1 MSTNVHFYL
10 ISALFF
16 VHFINILVEIN
27 GKTISHSKPYKILVA
42 PLDWGLGHATRCI
55 PIIYFLIEHRVSVS
69 IASDG
74 KSYELLKKEFA
85 NLPIFLLKGYDIR
98 YSKRRTFFS
107 LKILIQLHKIL
118 RAILSEHWW
127 LRKMQRKHQWDL
139 VISDNRYGLFSTATK
154 TIIITHQLNVFSGWG
169 KLTDI
174 MLQRVLY
181 SYINRFDHCWIPDAQ
196 GTPNLT
202 GILGHPVNLPKR
214 VAYIG
219 PISRMNHI
227 STASNNTI
235 LILLSGPEPQRSL
248 LEKIILTQVS
258 SIKRDFL
265 LVRGLPSETALPDVP
280 SHVHA
285 INYLGGTDLSM
296 AMNAVSL
303 IICRSGYSSVMDLVK
318 LQKKAILIPTPG
330 QTEQEYLGKQ
340 LMKMKQ
346 FVCQLQD
353 QIDIK
358 SGIQQLE
365 KTELQ
370 TIDLD
375 FDHYKQALLEIGI

>member
-55 PIIYFLIEHRVSVS
+55 PIIYHLLNQGAAVWLASNGQSLRVLKDAFPQLPFYELPGYNISYQKNGRQFAFKILMQLPKIIDAVWSEHRW
-69 IASDG
+69 
-74 KSYELLKKEFA
+74 LK
-85 NLPIFLLKGYDIR
+85 R
-98 YSKRRTFFS
+98 
-107 LKILIQLHKIL
+107 
-118 RAILSEHWW
+118 
-127 LRKMQRKHQWDL
+127 MQKVHRWDL

-296 AMNAVSL
+296 AINAVSL